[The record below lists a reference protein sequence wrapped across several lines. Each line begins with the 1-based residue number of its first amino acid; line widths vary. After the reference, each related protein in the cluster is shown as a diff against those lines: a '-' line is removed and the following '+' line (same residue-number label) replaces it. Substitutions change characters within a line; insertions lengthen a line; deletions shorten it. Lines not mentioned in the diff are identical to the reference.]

1 VPLTPKLLG
10 RYIAAIK
17 KIQRGDYSSS
27 CKFFDSKTNP
37 HCELSLLIET
47 AWDNNFELPDSF
59 FDSDQCRSLVDA
71 FDKKHNW
78 QDVLDFLLGTKR
90 NGTKGVPQ

>member
-1 VPLTPKLLG
+1 MTPKLLG

-27 CKFFDSKTNP
+27 SRFFNAETRP
-37 HCELSLLIET
+37 HCELSLLLET

-59 FDSDQCRSLVDA
+59 FDSDQCRSLVNT
-71 FDKKHNW
+71 FDKNRNW
-78 QDVLDFLLGTKR
+78 QDVLDFLLGA
-90 NGTKGVPQ
+90 KGVGV